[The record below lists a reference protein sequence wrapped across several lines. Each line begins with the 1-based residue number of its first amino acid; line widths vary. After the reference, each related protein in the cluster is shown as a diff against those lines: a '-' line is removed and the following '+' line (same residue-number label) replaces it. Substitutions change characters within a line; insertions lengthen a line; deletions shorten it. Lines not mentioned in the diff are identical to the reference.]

1 MTTRKNQPVELGDLP
16 FEHWHVLGP
25 ILWGVVAY
33 LAAGVLHLLG
43 DAVPALYV
51 TLVGLA
57 VSLLA
62 PLTAIY
68 KRFTFLLMLA
78 TTGLLS
84 WTTATTPWARWPALS
99 ALAGSILFGLGYQA
113 LRTHESKAVD
123 NDVLAQ
129 KAASKGRYVDLLESV
144 GLKGLKEHK
153 RIPFPA
159 GKTIQLL
166 LPASG
171 KVFLRRLKE
180 SVTALE
186 IAAARG
192 GLHVRFDFEQN
203 PESAALVDMHVFE
216 RDVLAE
222 EIPLE
227 PDRGPKSILDPL
239 PLGKYAT
246 GEICF
251 VTFREVAALMVGLKG
266 KGKSGLINTHLAYLT
281 GCTDAIVW
289 MMDGKGGETVR
300 PWLQPFLDMV
310 TKRPAINWAAA
321 DDAEYDAMLL
331 AANFVREFRT
341 SAAFRPLGGFP
352 SAAAPSV
359 IVIVEEA
366 SVITGLGRYGNGVQR
381 QKLAQDGV
389 TLGRS
394 SCVDWVFATQRA
406 VLDMLGT
413 GAMKS
418 NLDLRYGMGIQEQAD
433 ARMVFPDGAMAEA
446 MFRLGKEN
454 RYRGTF
460 LMQSPNESRVM
471 PAKGF
476 WVDPST
482 IPGLAQTN
490 AQWTAELDKPTADYV
505 HAKLVALGVPGGY
518 HDRWDRWMGRVPA
531 SQSAV
536 SSHPAVPPSQDAPSR
551 PTETTGTPGQYD
563 GSRGRDAVRDA
574 VAASRA
580 KREAETFEQLW
591 TANFETVEVGDET
604 HLRDVSSA
612 PDNAPPILKCML
624 AVFKGRG
631 NPEFLPS
638 RTLCEELPGEPK
650 MTTTA
655 LGKLMALCS
664 VSPGEGVWE
673 GKRARGYTRDALE
686 TSVKRGS
693 WTLGA
698 ADWRP

>member
-1 MTTRKNQPVELGDLP
+1 MP

-25 ILWGVVAY
+25 VLWGGVVY
-33 LAAGVLHLLG
+33 IAAAVLWLFG
-43 DAVPALYV
+43 DDVPPLYV

-62 PLTAIY
+62 PLTAVY

-78 TTGLLS
+78 TTSLLT
-84 WTTATTPWARWPALS
+84 WTTATTPWARWPILS
-99 ALAGSILFGLGYQA
+99 TIAGSILFGVGYHA
-113 LRTHESKAVD
+113 LRNREKKEEDAD
-123 NDVLAQ
+123 KLAA
-129 KAASKGRYVDLLESV
+129 KAATKGRYVALLESI
-144 GLKGLKEHK
+144 GLKGLKEHG
-153 RIPFPA
+153 RASFPA
-159 GKTIQLL
+159 GTTIKLL
-166 LPASG
+166 LPATG
-171 KVFLRRLKE
+171 KVDLFRLK
-180 SVTALE
+180 SSITALE

-192 GLHVRFDFEQN
+192 GLHVRFDFEQDPDN
-203 PESAALVDMHVFE
+203 AALISMYVFE

-227 PDRGPKSILDPL
+227 PDRGPKSILDPI

-246 GEICF
+246 GEICV

-310 TKRPAINWAAA
+310 TDRPAINWAAA

-331 AANFVREFRT
+331 AANFVRKFRT
-341 SAAFRPLGGFP
+341 SKDWRVPVSGFP

-418 NLDLRYGMGIQEQAD
+418 NLDLRYGMGIEEEAD
-433 ARMVFPDGAMAEA
+433 ARMVFPDGAMSKA
-446 MFRLGKEN
+446 MYRLGRER

-460 LMQSPNESRVM
+460 LMQSPDESRVM

-476 WVDPST
+476 WVHPST

-490 AQWTAELDKPTADYV
+490 AQWTPELDKPTADYV
-505 HAKLVALGVPGGY
+505 HAELLALGVPGGY
-518 HDRWDRWMGRVPA
+518 YGRWDRWSGRVPA

-536 SSHPAVPPSQDAPSR
+536 SSQPVSPSQPIPSR
-551 PTETTGTPGQYD
+551 PTETNGTPGQYD

-574 VAASRA
+574 VQASRA
-580 KREAETFEQLW
+580 KREAEAFDQLMS
-591 TANFETVEVGDET
+591 ANFETVEVGDET

-612 PDNAPPILKCML
+612 PDGAPAILRCML

-650 MTTTA
+650 LTTTA